1 MSGSRAQR
9 ASFSKSVIKLHTQRS
24 RSILKR
30 KGGSY
35 TGYISNDTAER
46 SSRGSSFLEQISRI
60 AAKKAYRFRA
70 LVLSRGYHDWKA
82 DLFDEVMHD
91 KEESALLAFL
101 GDDLLAAGY
110 ALVILLFPEE
120 YTDNELLYAYNFLR
134 DLRRVP
140 LASRAE
146 IDPMWINGENTRL
159 LKELIRKNLEF
170 QKTPLKQEIF
180 LLNIVFQPHCLS
192 GYLGHVALDKKPYL
206 AGMIKLLAYNDLR
219 ARHNEAL
226 AVSVDGIDNSWLQAG
241 LFNF

>member
-1 MSGSRAQR
+1 MQQ
-9 ASFSKSVIKLHTQRS
+9 K
-24 RSILKR
+24 KR
-30 KGGSY
+30 
-35 TGYISNDTAER
+35 TD
-46 SSRGSSFLEQISRI
+46 
-60 AAKKAYRFRA
+60 FRA

-82 DLFDEVMHD
+82 DLLDEVMHD

-226 AVSVDGIDNSWLQAG
+226 AVSVDGIDNSWLQEQDYLIFKQA
-241 LFNF
+241 LETYFTDKKN